1 MLTSSTRQIVVP
13 ILGLLF
19 LFQTAVSQNALTP
32 IDLAPYRV
40 QRGDPGAE
48 PTGYRLNFVGSA
60 GHRLQFRYV
69 PAEPVELEVSVGF
82 PAGGART
89 ERRLLEAGAEDAADG
104 FDLGPLLGHGPYRPL
119 PASSHKGPEE
129 RVRGYLR
136 TGWWIDTHDTGSYL
150 LTVKG
155 RRVRD
160 GGLLFS
166 NDFRLP
172 VQTWVGAD
180 LDRLA
185 YIDDN
190 AAEVEL
196 WLREGAPVRELAVEV
211 DLVEAGT
218 GRVRS
223 PIAAVR
229 LTPDKSHV
237 AFDLNG
243 LKAATYHVRVR
254 PRVDGRLWDDGP
266 RRALYLHRNG
276 PPPKPEPPLQ
286 IPVAPQ
292 LFVDDFLIE
301 DQRHLRKVFHPARK
315 LDAEAL
321 FRPDR
326 PWEGH
331 YAILR
336 EGAALSFNREERRYE
351 LEYISPTRY
360 RMLAVSSDG
369 IRWTKPELGLV
380 DFQGSRANNILEKM
394 PSRGHVGEGEE
405 FGGLWDYRT
414 RGIPDLRTA
423 TRVSR
428 PKFGDMEFQRGIYLM
443 VRDAEGVAYLTT
455 ERPFMR
461 NHLQVETLD
470 SPTDN
475 LGPMFYD
482 ERTGELVLYFAAH
495 PPAMGRALVRYDNKW
510 AVSRNLGRMTTRD
523 GVNWNRSYIWAP
535 PREHPKHQ
543 SYGMQQVKRI
553 GDLYV
558 AFFPLYDCGTQRMS
572 IHLWVSRNGIHWEDL
587 GGERAWI
594 PSGPDGSFDYGI
606 VYSFS
611 EGPVEGD
618 RSVGFYH
625 GTNTLHVNAWI
636 RDKLVGGG
644 PGDTPIPASGIF
656 DDAQYN
662 GRPFLSPP
670 APVEPGWALYECIW
684 SWRRPRCSQTLEEV
698 REAFWAELEANTGQT
713 REDHI
718 EKSRV
723 FQIAPARVGYRTN
736 GFASRRAGE
745 REGVLTTH
753 PLVFQGSRLTVNA
766 AAAEGGVAV
775 EILDDGGRP
784 LAGYGRQE
792 CLLTAFDS
800 TRQEVAWRENADL
813 ASLRGQPVR
822 LRFYLTNA
830 DLYGFQIR

>member
-1 MLTSSTRQIVVP
+1 MNSSARRMLAPILVLFFFSPEVVP
-13 ILGLLF
+13 
-19 LFQTAVSQNALTP
+19 QSSSAP
-32 IDLAPYRV
+32 IDLTRYRV
-40 QRGDPGAE
+40 QRGDQEAD
-48 PTGYRLNFVGSA
+48 PTGLRLNFVGEA
-60 GHRLQFRYV
+60 GHRLQFHYAA
-69 PAEPVELEVSVGF
+69 AEAVELEVSVGF

-89 ERRLLEAGAEDAADG
+89 EKRLVEPGADGVTVG
-104 FDLGPLLGHGPYRPL
+104 FDLGPLLGHGTYRPL
-119 PASSHKGPEE
+119 PAASHKGPQE

-136 TGWWIDTHDTGSYL
+136 TGWWIDTHDPGNYL

-160 GGLLFS
+160 GRILFS

-196 WLREGAPVRELAVEV
+196 WLREGAPVRELSVEV

-218 GRVRS
+218 GRRRS
-223 PIAAVR
+223 PANQLR
-229 LTPDKSHV
+229 LTRDKARV
-237 AFDLNG
+237 GFDLTG

-254 PRVDGRLWDDGP
+254 PRVDGRLWEDGV

-276 PPPKPEPPLQ
+276 PAPKPEPPLE

-301 DQRHLRKVFHPARK
+301 DQRNLRKVFHPARK
-315 LDAEAL
+315 LDDWPL
-321 FRPDR
+321 VRPDR

-331 YAILR
+331 AVML
-336 EGAALSFNREERRYE
+336 AADAAPAFNRENQRYE
-351 LEYISPTRY
+351 LEYLSPTRY
-360 RMLAVSSDG
+360 RLLAVSSDG

-380 DFQGSRANNILEKM
+380 EFQGSRANNILEKM
-394 PSRGHVGEGEE
+394 PDRGHVGEGDEY
-405 FGGLWDYRT
+405 GGLWDYRT
-414 RGIPDLRTA
+414 RGTPDLRTA
-423 TRVSR
+423 TRVNS
-428 PKFGDMEFQRGIYLM
+428 PKFPDMEFQRGVYLM
-443 VRDAEGVAYLTT
+443 VRDSEGVGYLTT

-461 NHLQVETLD
+461 LHLQVETLD

-495 PPAMGRALVRYDNKW
+495 PPSKGRALVRYDNKW

-543 SYGMQQVKRI
+543 SYGMQRVKRI

-558 AFFPLYDCGTQRMS
+558 AFFPLYDCGTQRMA
-572 IHLWVSRNGIHWEDL
+572 IQLWMSRNGIHWEDL
-587 GGERAWI
+587 GGDQAWI
-594 PSGPDGSFDYGI
+594 PNGTEGSFDYGI
-606 VYSFS
+606 VYGFA

-618 RSVGFYH
+618 RSIGFYH
-625 GTNTLHVNAWI
+625 GTNTLHFNAWN

-644 PGDTPIPASGIF
+644 PDDPGIPASKIF
-656 DDAQYN
+656 DDMQYS
-662 GRPFLSPP
+662 GRAYLSPP
-670 APVEPGWALYECIW
+670 APVEPGWALYDCIW
-684 SWRRPRCSQTLEEV
+684 SWRRPRCSQTVEEV
-698 REAFWAELEANTGQT
+698 REAFWAEIKAHTGQT

-718 EKSRV
+718 EKSRG
-723 FQIAPARVGYRTN
+723 FQIAPARVEYRTN

-745 REGVLTTH
+745 REGMLTTH
-753 PLVFQGSRLTVNA
+753 PLVFQGTRLTVNA
-766 AAAEGGVAV
+766 AAAGGGVTV
-775 EILDDGGRP
+775 EVLDEGGRP
-784 LAGYGRQE
+784 LAGYGRDE
-792 CLLTAFDS
+792 CLLAAFDS
-800 TRQEVAWRENADL
+800 TRQEVTWKEKPDL
-813 ASLRGQPVR
+813 ASLRGRPVR
-822 LRFYLTNA
+822 LRFHLQRA
-830 DLYGFQIR
+830 DLYGFQIQ